1 MKFFPAT
8 IKPENKNNFP
18 KVHEGRTRCYLRRAI
33 YEHLIGRQTEEEYF
47 SLEDFSKRLAL
58 SIELAKKLGN
68 SLIPELEKLGWKCK
82 TTYGGTALFIYSTD
96 QPPKNCWEDG
106 F

>member
-1 MKFFPAT
+1 MKFFPGT
-8 IKPENKNNFP
+8 IKPDNKEQFP
-18 KVHEGRTRCYLRRAI
+18 RIHEGRVRCYLRRAI
-33 YEHLIGRQTEEEYF
+33 YEHIIGRKSEEDYF
-47 SLEDFSKRLAL
+47 SLEEFSKRFQD
-58 SIELAKKLGN
+58 IELVKKLGN

-82 TTYGGTALFIYSTD
+82 TTYGGTALFIYSTE